1 MPSAWRLLEDEM
13 TTYLRE
19 LEEDNRSP
27 VTLRKYRWTL
37 TTLFQALMDDKRTI
51 NPRKVRREDVRWL
64 IDDYLTGKE
73 SYKSSQ
79 VKRLLIFLRW
89 AGNTDATKMRLP
101 FGCDESSTIRWLS
114 DEEAMIVRTNSKGIV
129 RMIVHCELDLC
140 MRRIELL
147 RLKVGDFYQQK
158 NDSQI
163 HVHGKGRNG
172 GKHRRISWD
181 VDTARILSAYLTNY
195 RDAVIAKARAKDSD
209 VKIPDNLFLYER
221 GGSLHA
227 YKESAIDYLVK
238 DYGHSLGIEMSNH
251 DLRRTGGRLL
261 HRAGVPIEEIARI
274 FGHRDTKTTLHY
286 LGLDRDDM
294 NKAMKKVAEYRNT
307 LVCPKTG
314 IFDTVPVRECGG
326 TGI

>member
-1 MPSAWRLLEDEM
+1 M
-13 TTYLRE
+13 TVKNASKDIERVI
-19 LEEDNRSP
+19 
-27 VTLRKYRWTL
+27 VTL
-37 TTLFQALMDDKRTI
+37 
-51 NPRKVRREDVRWL
+51 
-64 IDDYLTGKE
+64 
-73 SYKSSQ
+73 
-79 VKRLLIFLRW
+79 
-89 AGNTDATKMRLP
+89 
-101 FGCDESSTIRWLS
+101 
-114 DEEAMIVRTNSKGIV
+114 
-129 RMIVHCELDLC
+129 ELDLR
-140 MRRIELL
+140 MRRIEML
-147 RLKVGDFYQQK
+147 RLKVSDFSSGRI
-158 NDSQI
+158 NSI
-163 HVHGKGRNG
+163 NLLGKGRNG

-181 VDTARILSAYLTNY
+181 VDTARILSDYLTNY

-294 NKAMKKVAEYRNT
+294 NKAMRKVADYRNT

-314 IFDTVPVRECGG
+314 IFDTVPVKESGG